1 MVKTSAAGLRLLF
14 SGDTVLVA
22 FSVALFFASLAN
34 ATQWP
39 ALRAFRYCGICTL
52 LLSLTFL
59 LLSSRELFKEQ
70 RRKRTMV
77 AVAFFLAAPVICL
90 RGVHV
95 VVTQ

>member
-1 MVKTSAAGLRLLF
+1 M
-14 SGDTVLVA
+14 A
-22 FSVALFFASLAN
+22 FSVALFCVAGKCDSMAC
-34 ATQWP
+34 A
-39 ALRAFRYCGICTL
+39 ARAFRYCGICTL
-52 LLSLTFL
+52 LLSLTFP

-77 AVAFFLAAPVICL
+77 AAAFFLAATVICL